1 MKKRDRD
8 KIIKCA
14 WEMNL
19 ELFANLFLPFLIWAG
34 AVLAFLNGDEP
45 VLAFF
50 LWLAGVAKVYL
61 LIKESNK
68 EIKSKKKIKNE
79 KHRQK

>member
-34 AVLAFLNGDEP
+34 AVLAFLNGDELL
-45 VLAFF
+45 LAFF
-50 LWLAGVAKVYL
+50 LFIAGVAKVYL
-61 LIKESNK
+61 MIKNSNK
-68 EIKSKKKIKNE
+68 EIKNKKKIK
-79 KHRQK
+79 K